1 MVAPSE
7 GPPDELGAHV
17 STAGGVQHAP
27 ARAAQLASRVLQ
39 LFTKQPSRW
48 AEPELTPA
56 VIDAFRAERER
67 CRIVCAAAHDAYL
80 INLASADPV
89 LHGRSCAAFRGELER
104 CRLLGLEYLVSH
116 PGSATDGDRARGLAR
131 NGEAIRRLLDEVP
144 DVSVLLETTPGS
156 GRCLGASFEELAEL
170 IARIDGGARVGVCVD
185 TCHVWVAGYD
195 LRRDYERVVG
205 ELDGAIGLHRV
216 KLFHLNDSVGG
227 CGSFRDRHAHIGQ
240 GTLGDEP
247 FRALLADGRFTGVP
261 KLIETPKDAD
271 ALAADRANLARL
283 RGYRSGAATKGR
295 PAGKD
300 FPAGGR
306 RRPPRRTGKRL

>member
-1 MVAPSE
+1 MIPFETV
-7 GPPDELGAHV
+7 PDDLGAHV
-17 STAGGVQHAP
+17 STAGGVQNAP
-27 ARAAQLASRVLQ
+27 ARAAELGSRVLQ

-48 AEPELTPA
+48 AEPELTPS

-67 CRIVCAAAHDAYL
+67 CGILCAAAHDAYL
-80 INLASADPV
+80 INLASPDPV
-89 LHGRSCAAFRGELER
+89 LQARSCAAFRGELER
-104 CRLLGLEYLVSH
+104 CRRLGLEYLVSH

-131 NGEAIRRLLDEVP
+131 NAEAIRRQLDEVA
-144 DVSVLLETTPGS
+144 DVTVLLETTPGS
-156 GRCLGASFEELAEL
+156 GRCLGASFAELAEL
-170 IARIDGGARVGVCVD
+170 IARIDGGDRVGVCVD

-195 LRRDYERVVG
+195 LRRDYERVVR
-205 ELDGAIGLHRV
+205 ELDAAIGLHRV

-240 GTLGDEP
+240 GTLGEEP
-247 FRALLADGRFTGVP
+247 FRALLDDARFAGVP
-261 KLIETPKDAD
+261 KLLETPKDGD

-283 RGYRSGAATKGR
+283 RGYRSRPETMGS

-306 RRPPRRTGKRL
+306 RRPRGRTGKRL